1 MKLMSRML
9 DRHVRSA
16 VRGQA
21 AVETALILSI
31 IMILALGTLDLGRG
45 IAAHVALNEA
55 MQEGALYAGYRYH
68 VSPGVTQAAIQQRVR
83 TSSPSVDAVA
93 NAVVTVT
100 GAACDQY
107 LVVAGTYD
115 MPVIS
120 PPASVIFG
128 PTIELAV
135 TVDATNM
142 NSVDGVGACP

>member
-1 MKLMSRML
+1 
-9 DRHVRSA
+9 
-16 VRGQA
+16 
-21 AVETALILSI
+21 VETALVLSI
-31 IMILALGTLDLGRG
+31 IMIIALGTVDLGRG

-55 MQEGALYAGYRYH
+55 VQEGALFAGYRHH
-68 VSPGVTQAAIQQRVR
+68 VSPGVTPAEIELRVQ

-93 NAVVTVT
+93 NADVTVT
-100 GAACDQY
+100 GADCDQY
-107 LVVAGTYD
+107 LVVRGTYD

-142 NSVDGVGACP
+142 NSIDGVGACP